1 MWHSCFGCSFFMQ
14 QSCLGCYGGRC
25 FSLHAAILS
34 WLLWWQIHND
44 ASPFT
49 QQCCLGCYGSKYIT
63 LFLPSCSN
71 VVLVAM
77 AANIQCFSLHAA
89 NVVLVARA
97 VNIQWCF
104 FLHAAMLS
112 WFLWQQIYHVSS
124 LMKLCCLGCYSGK
137 HIYIYIIM
145 FFLHPAKLFWWLW
158 WQVYQFS
165 SFKQQRCLG
174 CYSGKYKHFF
184 LCSVPLSCQA
194 QNSLESNKTTL
205 SCYEIFIQKPTS
217 VRRNSTLSIV

>member
-1 MWHSCFGCSFFMQ
+1 MVANIQWCFFLHVAF
-14 QSCLGCYGGRC
+14 L
-25 FSLHAAILS
+25 FWLLFLHAAILS

-137 HIYIYIIM
+137 HIYIYNHVLPSSSKAVLVAVVTSIPG
-145 FFLHPAKLFWWLW
+145 FFLQAAKLSWL
-158 WQVYQFS
+158 
-165 SFKQQRCLG
+165 L
-174 CYSGKYKHFF
+174 
-184 LCSVPLSCQA
+184 
-194 QNSLESNKTTL
+194 
-205 SCYEIFIQKPTS
+205 
-217 VRRNSTLSIV
+217 